1 MPKLN
6 KSNHLHQ
13 MLTMPQL
20 FIHKGSNQDK
30 TLKTNIPFNFTQGY
44 IYARTLVSIFF
55 SNYINRNIRLQIFF
69 THLKIACAYEITFQ
83 SPHTFFIKCSV
94 CSINLFNTLQ
104 PPLNT
109 SPLFRK
115 PRTSAPS
122 LSTVSFI
129 CQQQQH

>member
-55 SNYINRNIRLQIFF
+55 FKLHKQKHMTANIF
-69 THLKIACAYEITFQ
+69 YTF
-83 SPHTFFIKCSV
+83 K
-94 CSINLFNTLQ
+94 N
-104 PPLNT
+104 
-109 SPLFRK
+109 
-115 PRTSAPS
+115 S
-122 LSTVSFI
+122 L
-129 CQQQQH
+129 CL